1 MPRRYSSLDGWLA
14 WLETLHPKKI
24 DFSLNRIRAV
34 LDALGIRTPPYR
46 VITVGGTNGKGSC
59 VAMLESI
66 YRQAGYAVGA
76 FTSPHLWRFNERL
89 RLNGADIDDDTLMD
103 LFERMDKARGNVT
116 LSYFEAS
123 AAAAMLYFARAKVDV
138 AIMEVGMGGRL
149 DAVNVYDADAA
160 LIVSIDLD
168 HEEWLGKDR
177 DAIGRE
183 KAGILRSGRPAV
195 IADPDPPGSVLAA
208 IDASGADAKLIGRD
222 FSAVAAGEGM
232 MLYRA
237 IGAAPELLHRPAF
250 GTEVQVQ
257 NAAACIA
264 VVDCLQALL
273 PVGRDELSAG
283 LAAVRIAGR
292 MERRVLN
299 EVEWIFDVAHNPAAA
314 IRLKSFLNELT
325 PAARTYAVFGAMQD
339 KDIAGVVAHI
349 GPAIDC
355 WVVAPLDS
363 ERGASAQVL
372 ATALAAHA
380 AKSVQVEADIA
391 AAALAVRA
399 QARAGD
405 RVIVFG
411 SFYTVGP
418 AMAALGLYSPALS
431 KG

>member
-1 MPRRYSSLDGWLA
+1 
-14 WLETLHPKKI
+14 
-24 DFSLNRIRAV
+24 
-34 LDALGIRTPPYR
+34 
-46 VITVGGTNGKGSC
+46 
-59 VAMLESI
+59 
-66 YRQAGYAVGA
+66 
-76 FTSPHLWRFNERL
+76 
-89 RLNGADIDDDTLMD
+89 
-103 LFERMDKARGNVT
+103 
-116 LSYFEAS
+116 
-123 AAAAMLYFARAKVDV
+123 
-138 AIMEVGMGGRL
+138 
-149 DAVNVYDADAA
+149 
-160 LIVSIDLD
+160 
-168 HEEWLGKDR
+168 
-177 DAIGRE
+177 
-183 KAGILRSGRPAV
+183 
-195 IADPDPPGSVLAA
+195 
-208 IDASGADAKLIGRD
+208 
-222 FSAVAAGEGM
+222 
-232 MLYRA
+232 
-237 IGAAPELLHRPAF
+237 
-250 GTEVQVQ
+250 
-257 NAAACIA
+257 
-264 VVDCLQALL
+264 
-273 PVGRDELSAG
+273 
-283 LAAVRIAGR
+283 

-339 KDIAGVVAHI
+339 KDIAGVVEHI